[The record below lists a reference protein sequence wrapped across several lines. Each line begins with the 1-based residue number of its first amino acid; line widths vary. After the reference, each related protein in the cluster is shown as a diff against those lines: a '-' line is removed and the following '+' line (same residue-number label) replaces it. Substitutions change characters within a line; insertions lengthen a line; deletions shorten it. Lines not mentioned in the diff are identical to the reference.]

1 MGASSPGSSSAK
13 SVSVPRFSQ
22 PFLVAALILA
32 CFSVP
37 VMGHAEEDDSNS
49 NGENSEV
56 RSKVPNMQLQKEL
69 AVLQFKPEAAS
80 EACIDSLKELHKT
93 QAQLAEEQTRTHDQD
108 VAIAQDVLESD
119 FENSIEL
126 CSPDVR
132 KLCETQNPEVR
143 LARACEQLGSL
154 PDGDGAGQ
162 ED

>member
-1 MGASSPGSSSAK
+1 M
-13 SVSVPRFSQ
+13 PRFSQ
-22 PFLVAALILA
+22 PLLVAALLFA
-32 CFSVP
+32 AFSAP
-37 VMGHAEEDDSNS
+37 LTGHAEESDP

-80 EACIDSLKELHKT
+80 EACIGSLKELHKT
-93 QAQLAEEQTRTHDQD
+93 QAQLEEEQTRTHDQD
-108 VAIAQDVLESD
+108 LAIAQDVLESD

-132 KLCETQNPEVR
+132 KLCETQNPDVR
-143 LARACEQLGSL
+143 LVRACEQLGSL
-154 PDGDGAGQ
+154 PDGDSAGQ